1 MKLESLTI
9 IFENCE
15 HCKVQAEDIIS
26 ISLMGI
32 TESISGRPTDMRLRR
47 SVNDLYLSIKNN
59 DVDRTQRL
67 CKYNDITG
75 VELFFEFEASQFY
88 TVDWAPTDSDY
99 ENSRQRVEQPYEDSL
114 FILVNDEKVNEPN
127 N

>member
-26 ISLMGI
+26 ISLIGI
-32 TESISGRPTDMRLRR
+32 TESLSGKPTDMRLRR
-47 SVNDLYLSIKNN
+47 SVKDLYLSIKNN
-59 DVDRTQRL
+59 DVGRTQRL

-75 VELFFEFEASQFY
+75 IELIFELEASQFY
-88 TVDWAPTDSDY
+88 TIDWAPEDRDY
-99 ENSRQRVEQPYEDSL
+99 ENSRQKVEQEYEDCI
-114 FILVNDEKVNEPN
+114 FIRVDDEVKIDE
-127 N
+127 